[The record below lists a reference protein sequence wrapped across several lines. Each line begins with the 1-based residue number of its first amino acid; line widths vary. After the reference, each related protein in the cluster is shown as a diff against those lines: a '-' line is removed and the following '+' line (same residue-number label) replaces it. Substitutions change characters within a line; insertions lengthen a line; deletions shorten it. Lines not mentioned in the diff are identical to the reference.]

1 MYHVLF
7 YLAGQQNRVDSATE
21 VVNQFLHEHRL
32 QEGDNPFVAPFIDP
46 EDKWIGETREQLFTG
61 RETNLYFKCK
71 YCSFTCIF
79 I

>member
-7 YLAGQQNRVDSATE
+7 YLADQQNRVDSATE

-46 EDKWIGETREQLFTG
+46 EDK
-61 RETNLYFKCK
+61 
-71 YCSFTCIF
+71 
-79 I
+79 